1 MASESLDAAAVGAFV
16 RRFAAAVAANR
27 DLLTEL
33 DTAVGDG
40 DHGTNLDRGM
50 AAAVVALD
58 EGTGGV
64 GGVRPDTPGGLLTLV
79 GRRLVSTVGGA
90 SGALYGT
97 AFLRAGGAAGTGP
110 ELTAKQVAA
119 ALRAATDGIA
129 QRGKC
134 VLDDKTMYD
143 VWEPATAAV
152 EQAVDGGR
160 PLAEALS
167 AGAAAAAAAVTRTAP
182 LQARRGRASYLGER
196 SVGHRDPGSVSSQL
210 LFAALANEPT
220 DVTGPTGGTA

>member
-1 MASESLDAAAVGAFV
+1 MDGTFDAAAADAFV
-16 RRFAAAVAANR
+16 RRFAAAVAEHR

-50 AAAVVALD
+50 TAAVAAMD

-64 GGVRPDTPGGLLTLV
+64 GGVKPDTPGAIFTLV

-110 ELTAKQVAA
+110 ELDAGQLAG

-134 VLDDKTMYD
+134 VPDDKTMYD
-143 VWEPATAAV
+143 VWLPATTAV
-152 EQAVDGGR
+152 EEAVRAGQ
-160 PLAEALS
+160 PLAAALA
-167 AGAAAAAAAVTRTAP
+167 AGSAAAVTAEDRIVP
-182 LQARRGRASYLGER
+182 LRARRGRASYLGER
-196 SVGHRDPGSVSSQL
+196 SVDHRDPGAASSRL
-210 LFAALANEPT
+210 LFTALAS
-220 DVTGPTGGTA
+220 A

>member
-1 MASESLDAAAVGAFV
+1 MASDTLDAAAVGAFV
-16 RRFAAAVAANR
+16 RRFAAAVAADR
-27 DLLTEL
+27 DRLTEL

-50 AAAVVALD
+50 TAAVTALD

-64 GGVRPDTPGGLLTLV
+64 TGVKPDTPGAILTLV

-97 AFLRAGGAAGTGP
+97 AFLRAGGAAGTAP
-110 ELTAKQVAA
+110 ELTAQQVAA

-134 VLDDKTMYD
+134 VADDKTMYD
-143 VWEPATAAV
+143 VWLPATAAV
-152 EQAVDGGR
+152 EQAVRAGE
-160 PLAEALS
+160 PLPAALA
-167 AGAAAAAAAVTRTAP
+167 AGAAAAAAAADRIVP

-196 SVGHRDPGSVSSQL
+196 SIGHPDPGAASSTL
-210 LFAALANEPT
+210 LFTALAE
-220 DVTGPTGGTA
+220 GGEVS

>member
-1 MASESLDAAAVGAFV
+1 MASDTLDAAAVGAFV
-16 RRFAAAVAANR
+16 RRFAAAVAADR
-27 DLLTEL
+27 DRLTEL

-40 DHGTNLDRGM
+40 DHGTNLDRGLT
-50 AAAVVALD
+50 AAVTALD

-64 GGVRPDTPGGLLTLV
+64 TGVKPDTPGAILTLV

-97 AFLRAGGAAGTGP
+97 AFLRAGGAAGTAP
-110 ELTAKQVAA
+110 ELTAQQVAA

-134 VLDDKTMYD
+134 VPDDKTMYD
-143 VWEPATAAV
+143 VWLPATAAV
-152 EQAVDGGR
+152 EQAVQAGE
-160 PLAEALS
+160 PLPAALA
-167 AGAAAAAAAVTRTAP
+167 AGAAAATAAADRITP

-196 SVGHRDPGSVSSQL
+196 SVGHPDPGAASSTL
-210 LFAALANEPT
+210 LFTALAEAG
-220 DVTGPTGGTA
+220 VVS